1 MVVVNLTH
9 HKLEEYPKAGWS
21 NQENAEFYR
30 ISDIMNTAGLV
41 VEMDSGISDEGDPW
55 LVFVR
60 KDTGDVIA
68 HFARFDGCFV
78 SVSSITSDIYRGND
92 ARSVVD
98 QMLHSHPLMLPKSSS
113 GGKLYLHPSI
123 ALTAFVIAAFLMTLD
138 GVKAQSLDD
147 VLAAT
152 LTNPQGLPSSSK
164 GEIIK
169 SDSTNVFLR
178 SPFLDLGPMASNLA
192 VIGTALIQ
200 QQIFLSLDFNFE
212 AQNASENTNENLTT
226 GTADSL
232 SSPYDIWG
240 SVAAHEDKKN
250 LDGLELNVL
259 DKSIQEVE
267 TGGLKGMFSV
277 GFAEM
282 VLSNLIDQMRNSSEE
297 NRGDESNVY
306 IDTVDGTQ
314 WGDFERVADGLV
326 KRSEG
331 MQSMRETQ
339 TGSDY
344 ENQLRAVFKELDL
357 LVQSE
362 ELALGI
368 TNSGLGV
375 AIGKEG
381 QLSFIELDEGSNSND
396 DGLISLLNPDQQKFQ
411 SFNAASSPEDQKV
424 QLPIVGHKL
433 LDDDVSVSLL
443 SDVIDVVFYEGG
455 NSKVEN
461 FELGVDLLWFFLA
474 PEVVSNARGEIE
486 NETDFLLD
494 FGDIGTLTLINVI
507 ESNLSPD
514 YI

>member
-1 MVVVNLTH
+1 
-9 HKLEEYPKAGWS
+9 
-21 NQENAEFYR
+21 
-30 ISDIMNTAGLV
+30 
-41 VEMDSGISDEGDPW
+41 
-55 LVFVR
+55 
-60 KDTGDVIA
+60 
-68 HFARFDGCFV
+68 
-78 SVSSITSDIYRGND
+78 
-92 ARSVVD
+92 
-98 QMLHSHPLMLPKSSS
+98 
-113 GGKLYLHPSI
+113 
-123 ALTAFVIAAFLMTLD
+123 
-138 GVKAQSLDD
+138 
-147 VLAAT
+147 
-152 LTNPQGLPSSSK
+152 
-164 GEIIK
+164 
-169 SDSTNVFLR
+169 
-178 SPFLDLGPMASNLA
+178 
-192 VIGTALIQ
+192 
-200 QQIFLSLDFNFE
+200 
-212 AQNASENTNENLTT
+212 
-226 GTADSL
+226 
-232 SSPYDIWG
+232 
-240 SVAAHEDKKN
+240 
-250 LDGLELNVL
+250 
-259 DKSIQEVE
+259 
-267 TGGLKGMFSV
+267 
-277 GFAEM
+277 
-282 VLSNLIDQMRNSSEE
+282 MRNSSEE